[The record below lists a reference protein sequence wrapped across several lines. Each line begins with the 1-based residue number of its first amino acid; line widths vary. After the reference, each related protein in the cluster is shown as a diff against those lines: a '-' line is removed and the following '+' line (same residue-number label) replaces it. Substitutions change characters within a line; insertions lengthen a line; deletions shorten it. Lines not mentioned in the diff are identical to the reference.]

1 MVATLAGLLLIVAG
15 IVGSHPRPSDGK
27 WQPLS
32 PSVRAGLTVVGLVV
46 ILGGWATNQG
56 WFKAPP
62 STASAAAPRYS
73 DARGDRPTD
82 TLWNEAEVAEREAR
96 QHPRPSLPPTANSL
110 PAMPQAEPVAAAPTP
125 ALEPVPAPA
134 PQALA
139 APPATPAPAP
149 AAAAPASVTAAPA
162 APAAAPT
169 TRLAAAPTASPAAC
183 NCDQPGAARPAA
195 PRPASRPRSLAG
207 SRGRN
212 AGGGDIVSVC
222 ALQQQYGIAPA
233 SSASDR
239 IGNTR
244 SGGTASLRV
253 QDRLGPDQRRE
264 QLRISIDGG
273 ASATLNLG
281 PSNSS
286 GSVSLRAPRDGAR
299 YRLSGFTEYRDGRRV
314 PLSGE
319 GVLDGDASR
328 YELRLADESGGA
340 VFLEP
345 AS

>member
-32 PSVRAGLTVVGLVV
+32 ASVRAGLTVVGLVV
-46 ILGGWATNQG
+46 ILGGWAMNQG

-62 STASAAAPRYS
+62 SNGNSAAPRYS
-73 DARGDRPTD
+73 DARGDRPID

-110 PAMPQAEPVAAAPTP
+110 PAMPEAEPVAVAPTP
-125 ALEPVPAPA
+125 TPEPVPVPAP
-134 PQALA
+134 QDLA
-139 APPATPAPAP
+139 APAATPAVATSAP
-149 AAAAPASVTAAPA
+149 VTAAPA

-183 NCDQPGAARPAA
+183 NCDPPDAARPAA
-195 PRPASRPRSLAG
+195 SRAASRPRSAAR
-207 SRGRN
+207 SRGVA

-233 SSASDR
+233 SAASGR
-239 IGNTR
+239 IGDSNSR
-244 SGGTASLRV
+244 SIGSISLRV
-253 QDRLGPDQRRE
+253 QDRLGPDQLRE
-264 QLRISIDGG
+264 QLRISIGG
-273 ASATLNLG
+273 ASAMLNLG

-299 YRLSGFTEYRDGRRV
+299 YQLSGFTEYRDGRRV

-319 GVLDGDASR
+319 GVLDGDASH
-328 YELRLADESGGA
+328 YELRLADESGGT